1 MTDSLNTPT
10 YLRDERPIGGPQ
22 VRARYGNLMNTYTVP
37 YAIRP
42 DKNVVEGF
50 QGAMHE
56 KYMHQG
62 NINHQPPN
70 VIPWQQA
77 GGLSLLNTPY
87 NPASAVFFPAKTCN
101 LGNDA
106 QISVNNAAAQFVDGT
121 VPYQHHA
128 NPKPVKE
135 NFDLMT
141 YPAKYPTNDQ
151 KPKKVSF
158 SQPEFYCPPKAP
170 ADLSYQVQTGG
181 ATNAWAENNAT
192 CWTAG
197 RGLGDNWGA
206 TNSPNTPYMGTVCEG
221 PGRPVC
227 INEPLMRQAYNNGS
241 LTENTIGMKKP
252 PVYREN
258 YTVGAPSPDCNG
270 HCFSDEQ
277 CKLCYGEGSQC
288 KISGGT
294 PRCMAS
300 AKENM
305 TFPKKKYNAM
315 YNTGGGGCGCGG

>member
-10 YLRDERPIGGPQ
+10 YLRDDRTIGGPQ

-37 YAIRP
+37 YAIRA
-42 DKNVVEGF
+42 DKNNVEGF
-50 QGAMHE
+50 MH
-56 KYMHQG
+56 HS
-62 NINHQPPN
+62 NI
-70 VIPWQQA
+70 IPWQQS

-87 NPASAVFFPAKTCN
+87 NPASAVFFPARTCN

-106 QISVNNAAAQFVDGT
+106 QISVDNAAAQFIGGT
-121 VPYQHHA
+121 VPYQNDHRHA
-128 NPKPVKE
+128 SPKPVQE

-141 YPAKYPTNDQ
+141 YRTKHSDHNKGKQ
-151 KPKKVSF
+151 KNTF

-241 LTENTIGMKKP
+241 LTENTIGMTNP

-258 YTVGAPSPDCNG
+258 YIKMPHGDALYTTSPQAINTT
-270 HCFSDEQ
+270 SPQ
-277 CKLCYGEGSQC
+277 AINTTSPQA
-288 KISGGT
+288 INT
-294 PRCMAS
+294 Q
-300 AKENM
+300 ENM
-305 TFPKKKYNAM
+305 TMPKKKYNAM
-315 YNTGGGGCGCGG
+315 YNTGGGGGCGCG